1 VCSLF
6 GTNLILIALVN
17 FEYTFVL
24 NPTATDGCVS
34 SRIYLNST
42 YAPTSSSCDHRRNSC
57 KSSKNSQHPVIGDC
71 VLERY
76 SNIVP
81 FASRYSCS
89 FKKDDGAPV
98 WSLFLV
104 S

>member
-24 NPTATDGCVS
+24 NPTATDGCGS

-42 YAPTSSSCDHRRNSC
+42 KSTVNQPQISTVKSAFQAPPNVR
-57 KSSKNSQHPVIGDC
+57 
-71 VLERY
+71 
-76 SNIVP
+76 
-81 FASRYSCS
+81 
-89 FKKDDGAPV
+89 
-98 WSLFLV
+98 
-104 S
+104 